1 MGNYRFVSKRHSV
14 NLSSKANLDIM
25 SGFVYARVKIA
36 TDKVIQSEFISLPAS
51 DSRELERRFS
61 TTLLRDGKGKNLK
74 SMQISFLNL
83 ANPIPRL
90 NYAISFFAMFFFRF
104 IWSENCSTAVNLFSI
119 IFINLFSP
127 SHITSIPFN
136 PIERSLFFSMWICVL

>member
-1 MGNYRFVSKRHSV
+1 
-14 NLSSKANLDIM
+14 M
-25 SGFVYARVKIA
+25 SGFVYSRVKIA

-51 DSRELERRFS
+51 DSQELERRFS

-90 NYAISFFAMFFFRF
+90 NYAISLFAMFFFHF
-104 IWSENCSTAVNLFSI
+104 I
-119 IFINLFSP
+119 
-127 SHITSIPFN
+127 
-136 PIERSLFFSMWICVL
+136 